1 MCDLWFRRALMPHQI
16 RYDGVDH
23 RTGESGS
30 EVGVYVD
37 DLPDGATLEVETR
50 HHRYKIAKGG
60 DTQVRISGHPMYC
73 PEPVTVEIEGSTG
86 EGLGL
91 KPGFI
96 GLGMRMIFQHPTY
109 NHTVTT
115 SRVMDIHRVG

>member
-1 MCDLWFRRALMPHQI
+1 MPQPVRCDEIVHGA
-16 RYDGVDH
+16 
-23 RTGESGS
+23 GERGS
-30 EVGVYVD
+30 EVGFYVD

-60 DTQVRISGHPMYC
+60 HTQIRISGHPVYC

-86 EGLGL
+86 GGLGL

-96 GLGMRMIFQHPTY
+96 GRGMCLIFQHPTY
-109 NHTVTT
+109 HAVTT
-115 SRVMDIHRVG
+115 SRIMDIHRVG

>member
-1 MCDLWFRRALMPHQI
+1 MPHPVRCDEI
-16 RYDGVDH
+16 DH
-23 RTGESGS
+23 EAGQPES

-60 DTQVRISGHPMYC
+60 HTQVRISGHPRWC
-73 PEPVTVEIEGSTG
+73 PEPITVEIEGSIDG
-86 EGLGL
+86 GLAL

-96 GLGMRMIFQHPTY
+96 GRGMRLIIHHPTY
-109 NHTVTT
+109 HMMTT
-115 SRVMDIHRVG
+115 SRITDIHRVG